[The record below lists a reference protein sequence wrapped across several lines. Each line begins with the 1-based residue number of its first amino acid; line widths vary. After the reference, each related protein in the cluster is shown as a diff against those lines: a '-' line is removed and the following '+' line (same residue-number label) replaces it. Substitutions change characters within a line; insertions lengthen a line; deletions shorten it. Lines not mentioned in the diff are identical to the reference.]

1 MRVPQHPTQIRRS
14 LEARLKKLTPAGPV
28 LAASLAQIA
37 KRCGRPTCHCAN
49 GTPHTAYHLTYKDQG
64 KSRTVYVPL
73 DLVEEVRSWIDNHRR
88 LKRLLKEISDLTLAL
103 VQGHVQHQKR
113 RRGRP

>member
-1 MRVPQHPTQIRRS
+1 MLVPRHPTLIRRS

-28 LAASLAQIA
+28 LAASLARIA

-49 GTPHTAYHLTYKDQG
+49 GTPHTAYHLTYKDRG

-73 DLVEEVRSWIDNHRR
+73 DLVDEVRSWIDNHRH
-88 LKRLLKEISDLTLAL
+88 LKRLLKEISDLSLAL
-103 VQGHVQHQKR
+103 VHSHAQHHKR

>member
-1 MRVPQHPTQIRRS
+1 MPVSRHPTQLRRS
-14 LEARLKKLTPAGPV
+14 LEARLKKLTPPGPV
-28 LAASLAQIA
+28 LAASLACIA

-49 GTPHTAYHLTYKDQG
+49 GTPHTAYHLTFKDQG

-88 LKRLLKEISDLTLAL
+88 LKRLLKEISDLSLAL
-103 VQGHVQHQKR
+103 VHSHAQHQKR

>member
-1 MRVPQHPTQIRRS
+1 MPFTSRS
-14 LEARLKKLTPAGPV
+14 HHDWHLRTRTLALGPV

-49 GTPHTAYHLTYKDQG
+49 GTPHIAYHLTFKVSG

-73 DLVEEVRSWIDNHRR
+73 DLVDEVRSWIDNHRR
-88 LKRLLKEISDLTLAL
+88 LKRLLKEISDLSLAL
-103 VQGHVQHQKR
+103 VHSHAQHQKR